1 MYQANHVKRNPENG
15 DIAIRTI
22 FSGSGTPQSSRME
35 WLVASSVTGP
45 HHTSTVEVE
54 DWDDLYVA
62 TEADKPP
69 NIPGL

>member
-1 MYQANHVKRNPENG
+1 MTYLANHVKRNPENG

-22 FSGSGTPQSSRME
+22 FSGGSQPQQAMME
-35 WLVASSVTGP
+35 WLVCSSVTGP
-45 HHTSTVEVE
+45 RNTWTQEVE

-62 TEADKPP
+62 TEADKP